1 MVSPLGLSGMSAI
14 AEEDGGVASR
24 RRTVLTLKGWG
35 PTVQRISRDEEMN
48 EKSLGY

>member
-1 MVSPLGLSGMSAI
+1 MVRPGGLSDVSTV

-35 PTVQRISRDEEMN
+35 LTV
-48 EKSLGY
+48 